1 MKKLKVLSLF
11 NGMNCIGMALKSLNI
26 EAQLYCSE
34 IDKYANQISS
44 LLFPEAKN
52 LGCVK
57 TVKVEDI
64 GKIDLLVAGSPC
76 QGFSF
81 AGKQLNFEDERSKLF
96 FEFIRIL
103 EEARKL
109 NPEVKFLLENVKM
122 SKEHQ
127 AVISRFCGIDPIE
140 INSALLSSQN
150 RRRLYWTNIGTNK
163 NNLFQ
168 IEQVGIKQPADKG
181 ILLKDI
187 LEETAAEK
195 YFLSDKGIKK
205 QLSYNNFDRCI
216 NSNNKSLCLSAG
228 YSKGA
233 RDHQLIKTKYLKA
246 IEESIKNEKSTCI
259 DASYYKGFGTRCG
272 KCRQVVKTDRKG
284 KLIIPEA
291 AALTEVRTEEAKE
304 IRRKTKTNP
313 HRSKKLSIRKD
324 GKMNCLTAT
333 FSKEQILLIPEATK
347 KGYTEIEEGECFD
360 MLHPNSKTIVQ
371 TEFYRYQNARIRRLT
386 PLECCRLQTIPEAE
400 TEKILSS
407 GVSDSQIYKMLGNGW
422 TVSVIAYILKHL

>member
-34 IDKYANQISS
+34 IDKYANKISS
-44 LLFPEAKN
+44 LLFREAEN

-140 INSALLSSQN
+140 INSALLSAQN

-163 NNLFQ
+163 NNLFG
-168 IEQVGIKQPADKG
+168 IEQVGIEQPADKG

-195 YFLSDKGIKK
+195 YFINQLNKNYSFNPVRLKK
-205 QLSYNNFDRCI
+205 KFTQLNG
-216 NSNNKSLCLSAG
+216 KEKALCLC
-228 YSKGA
+228 SKNSLSNWVG
-233 RDHQLIKTKYLKA
+233 DFI
-246 IEESIKNEKSTCI
+246 
-259 DASYYKGFGTRCG
+259 
-272 KCRQVVKTDRKG
+272 
-284 KLIIPEA
+284 
-291 AALTEVRTEEAKE
+291 TEEF
-304 IRRKTKTNP
+304 
-313 HRSKKLSIRKD
+313 SKKPGSLI
-324 GKMNCLTAT
+324 
-333 FSKEQILLIPEATK
+333 IPEATK
-347 KGYTEIEEGECFD
+347 KGYTEIENGECFD
-360 MLHPNSKTIVQ
+360 MLHPKSKT
-371 TEFYRYQNARIRRLT
+371 RRG
-386 PLECCRLQTIPEAE
+386 R
-400 TEKILSS
+400 
-407 GVSDSQIYKMLGNGW
+407 KM
-422 TVSVIAYILKHL
+422 

>member
-26 EAQLYCSE
+26 EAELYCSE
-34 IDKYANQISS
+34 IDKYANKISS
-44 LLFPEAKN
+44 LLFPEAVN

-64 GKIDLLVAGSPC
+64 GKIELLVAGSPC

-140 INSALLSSQN
+140 INSALLSAQN

-163 NNLFQ
+163 NNLFG
-168 IEQVGIKQPADKG
+168 IEQPGIKQPADKG

-195 YFLSDKGIKK
+195 YFDFEKNFLTIENIKK
-205 QLSYNNFDRCI
+205 I
-216 NSNNKSLCLSAG
+216 NSLSKNGILKIDKYFNIKDLQNKAGALNGGANSGGNHSDMDCL
-228 YSKGA
+228 
-233 RDHQLIKTKYLKA
+233 I
-246 IEESIKNEKSTCI
+246 
-259 DASYYKGFGTRCG
+259 
-272 KCRQVVKTDRKG
+272 
-284 KLIIPEA
+284 
-291 AALTEVRTEEAKE
+291 
-304 IRRKTKTNP
+304 
-313 HRSKKLSIRKD
+313 
-324 GKMNCLTAT
+324 
-333 FSKEQILLIPEATK
+333 IPEATK

-360 MLHPNSKTIVQ
+360 MLHPNSKTRRGRKMKDKSNCLTIVQ
-371 TEFYRYQNARIRRLT
+371 PEFYRYQKARIRRFT

-400 TEKILSS
+400 TEKILNS

-422 TVSVIAYILKHL
+422 TVDVIAYILKHL

>member
-34 IDKYANQISS
+34 IDKYANKISS
-44 LLFPEAKN
+44 LLFPEAVN

-57 TVKVEDI
+57 TVKISDI

-103 EEARKL
+103 EEARKI

-140 INSALLSSQN
+140 INSALLSAQN

-163 NNLFQ
+163 NNLFG
-168 IEQVGIKQPADKG
+168 IEQIGIEQPADKG

-195 YFLSDKGIKK
+195 YFLKEKTLSYFINNSKKMKSKGIGFSFTPDIGNKK
-205 QLSYNNFDRCI
+205 SKCITTKEGQRMENNFI
-216 NSNNKSLCLSAG
+216 
-228 YSKGA
+228 
-233 RDHQLIKTKYLKA
+233 
-246 IEESIKNEKSTCI
+246 
-259 DASYYKGFGTRCG
+259 
-272 KCRQVVKTDRKG
+272 
-284 KLIIPEA
+284 IIPEA

-324 GKMNCLTAT
+324 GKMNCLTAA
-333 FSKEQILLIPEATK
+333 FSKEQILIIPEATK

-360 MLHPNSKTIVQ
+360 MLHPNSKTRRGRKMKDKSNCLTIVQ
-371 TEFYRYQNARIRRLT
+371 PEFYRYQNARIRRLT
-386 PLECCRLQTIPEAE
+386 PLECCRLQTIPEEE

>member
-26 EAQLYCSE
+26 EAELYCSE
-34 IDKYANQISS
+34 IDKYANKISS
-44 LLFPEAKN
+44 LLFPEAVN

-127 AVISRFCGIDPIE
+127 AVISRFCGIDCIE
-140 INSALLSSQN
+140 INSALLSAQN

-163 NNLFQ
+163 NNLFG

-195 YFLSDKGIKK
+195 YCLNIEYFTFLYKRLK
-205 QLSYNNFDRCI
+205 R
-216 NSNNKSLCLSAG
+216 
-228 YSKGA
+228 
-233 RDHQLIKTKYLKA
+233 KYIL
-246 IEESIKNEKSTCI
+246 
-259 DASYYKGFGTRCG
+259 
-272 KCRQVVKTDRKG
+272 TDRKG
-284 KLIIPEA
+284 NLKKHQNKAGALSVGGHGSGNHSDMDIVTIPK
-291 AALTEVRTEEAKE
+291 AKQ
-304 IRRKTKTNP
+304 
-313 HRSKKLSIRKD
+313 S
-324 GKMNCLTAT
+324 
-333 FSKEQILLIPEATK
+333 
-347 KGYTEIEEGECFD
+347 
-360 MLHPNSKTIVQ
+360 
-371 TEFYRYQNARIRRLT
+371 RRLT
-386 PLECCRLQTIPEAE
+386 PLECCRLQTIPEEE
-400 TEKILSS
+400 TKKILSS
-407 GVSDSQIYKMLGNGW
+407 SISDSQIYKMLGNGW

>member
-26 EAQLYCSE
+26 EAELYCSE
-34 IDKYANQISS
+34 IDKYANKISS

-57 TVKVEDI
+57 TVKVSDI

-103 EEARKL
+103 KEARKL
-109 NPEVKFLLENVKM
+109 NPNVKFLLENVKM

-140 INSALLSSQN
+140 INSALLSAQN

-163 NNLFQ
+163 NNLFG
-168 IEQVGIKQPADKG
+168 IEQIGIKQPADKG

-195 YFLSDKGIKK
+195 YFINQLNKNYSFNPVRLKK
-205 QLSYNNFDRCI
+205 KFTQLNG
-216 NSNNKSLCLSAG
+216 KEKALCLC
-228 YSKGA
+228 SKNSLSNWVG
-233 RDHQLIKTKYLKA
+233 DFI
-246 IEESIKNEKSTCI
+246 
-259 DASYYKGFGTRCG
+259 
-272 KCRQVVKTDRKG
+272 
-284 KLIIPEA
+284 
-291 AALTEVRTEEAKE
+291 TEEF
-304 IRRKTKTNP
+304 
-313 HRSKKLSIRKD
+313 SKKPGSLI
-324 GKMNCLTAT
+324 
-333 FSKEQILLIPEATK
+333 IPEATK
-347 KGYTEIEEGECFD
+347 KGYTEIENGDCFD
-360 MLHPNSKTIVQ
+360 MLHPNSKTRRGRKMKDKSNCLTIVQ
-371 TEFYRYQNARIRRLT
+371 PEFYRYENTRIRRLT

>member
-26 EAQLYCSE
+26 EAELYCSE

-44 LLFPEAKN
+44 LLFPEAVN

-57 TVKVEDI
+57 TVNVEDI

-103 EEARKL
+103 KEARKL

-140 INSALLSSQN
+140 INSALLSAQN

-187 LEETAAEK
+187 LEEAAAEK
-195 YFLSDKGIKK
+195 YFLSEK
-205 QLSYNNFDRCI
+205 
-216 NSNNKSLCLSAG
+216 
-228 YSKGA
+228 
-233 RDHQLIKTKYLKA
+233 LIKGFIRHEKRHKEKGTGFYWKPTEGEVKA
-246 IEESIKNEKSTCI
+246 
-259 DASYYKGFGTRCG
+259 
-272 KCRQVVKTDRKG
+272 
-284 KLIIPEA
+284 
-291 AALTEVRTEEAKE
+291 
-304 IRRKTKTNP
+304 
-313 HRSKKLSIRKD
+313 
-324 GKMNCLTAT
+324 NCLRANSSLAPTDN
-333 FSKEQILLIPEATK
+333 ILIIPEATK
-347 KGYTEIEEGECFD
+347 KGIIQLNNARHQQDRVYSVDGKSCGLNTRCNQNQNILIIPEATKKGFTEIENGECFD
-360 MLHPNSKTIVQ
+360 MLHPNSKTRRGRKMKDKSNCLTIVQ
-371 TEFYRYQNARIRRLT
+371 PEFYRYENTRIRRLT